1 MPNLRYVIKMTDLVI
16 ITEKFVLIIQIFFY
30 PIVNA

>member
-1 MPNLRYVIKMTDLVI
+1 MPNSRYVINMTDFVI

-30 PIVNA
+30 PIVNV